1 MAWRRARPER
11 RRPRDPPTRSDPAAR
26 ERGEPEMTTPPS
38 PAAERRA
45 IFAMGGGGF
54 TMEPTNPLL
63 DDFVL
68 SLSPAREPRVL
79 FLPTA
84 SGDTTAQI
92 NAFYARFGG
101 RPCVPRHL
109 SLFRLG
115 ELSGSLAETVL
126 EQDIVY
132 VGGGSM
138 RNLLALWR
146 AHELDRLLLQAWRR
160 GTVLAG
166 ISAGAMCWFEGGV
179 TCSSGAPEPFPGLGL
194 LPGSLTVHAD
204 GEPERLPVWLASVRS
219 GALPGGWAADD
230 GVGLLFA
237 GERLVRV
244 VSSRP
249 GAGAQRVDAL
259 AGELV
264 RHRLEPE
271 LLGVGEPDSR
281 PAIDDDVRELR
292 QIQQL
297 RREMTGE
304 TPRFP
309 DA

>member
-1 MAWRRARPER
+1 VQR
-11 RRPRDPPTRSDPAAR
+11 T
-26 ERGEPEMTTPPS
+26 
-38 PAAERRA
+38 

-54 TMEPTNPLL
+54 TMEPSNPLL

-68 SLSPAREPRVL
+68 SLSPARAPRIL

-84 SGDTTAQI
+84 SGDTTTQI

-101 RPCVPRHL
+101 RACEPTHL

-115 ELSGSLAETVL
+115 DLQGSLAEVVRA
-126 EQDIVY
+126 QDIVY

-146 AHELDRLLLQAWRR
+146 AHGLDDLLIAAWER

-179 TCSSGAPEPFPGLGL
+179 TRSSGPPEPFAGLGL

-204 GEPERLPVWLASVRS
+204 GEPERLPVWLASVRD
-219 GALPGGWAADD
+219 GTLPGGWAADD

-237 GERLVRV
+237 GKQLARV
-244 VSSRP
+244 ISSRP

-271 LLGVGEPDSR
+271 LLGTGEPDSR
-281 PAIDDDVRELR
+281 PAVDDDVRELR

>member
-1 MAWRRARPER
+1 M
-11 RRPRDPPTRSDPAAR
+11 SAASYDEQR
-26 ERGEPEMTTPPS
+26 L
-38 PAAERRA
+38 

-54 TMEPTNPLL
+54 TMEPANPLL
-63 DDFVL
+63 DDYVL
-68 SLSPAREPRVL
+68 TLTQAKQPRVL

-84 SGDTTAQI
+84 SGDTTTQI

-101 RPCVPRHL
+101 RACAPTHV

-115 ELSGSLAETVL
+115 DLERPLTETVL

-138 RNLLALWR
+138 RNLLAIWS
-146 AHELDRLLLQAWRR
+146 AHGLDELLIQAWRQ

-179 TCSSGAPEPFPGLGL
+179 TSSSGTPEPLAGLRL
-194 LPGSLTVHAD
+194 LEGSLTVHAD
-204 GEPERLPVWLASVRS
+204 GEPERLPVWLKSVRE
-219 GALPGGWAADD
+219 GVLPGGWAADD
-230 GVGLLFA
+230 GVGLLFR
-237 GERLVRV
+237 GQGLEHV

-249 GAGAQRVDAL
+249 GAAAQRVDAI

-271 LLGVGEPDSR
+271 LLGSGEE
-281 PAIDDDVRELR
+281 PAIQPLLDDDVRELR
-292 QIQQL
+292 QVQRL

-304 TPRFP
+304 AQRFD

>member
-1 MAWRRARPER
+1 MNPPHPE
-11 RRPRDPPTRSDPAAR
+11 
-26 ERGEPEMTTPPS
+26 
-38 PAAERRA
+38 AEIRT
-45 IFAMGGGGF
+45 ILAMGGGGF

-68 SLSPAREPRVL
+68 ALSRVREPRIL

-101 RPCVPRHL
+101 RACKPTHI

-115 ELSGSLAETVL
+115 DLEGSLSEVVL
-126 EQDIVY
+126 AQDIVY

-146 AHELDRLLLQAWRR
+146 AHELDRLLAHAWEQ

-179 TCSSGAPEPFPGLGL
+179 TRSSGAPEPFAGLGL

-237 GERLVRV
+237 GKSLRHV

-264 RHRLEPE
+264 RHRIEPQ
-271 LLGVGEPDSR
+271 LLGADQVERR
-281 PAIDDDVRELR
+281 PMLDDDVRELR
-292 QIQQL
+292 RVHQL

-304 TPRFP
+304 ASRLP

>member
-1 MAWRRARPER
+1 VSASSKGDRWL
-11 RRPRDPPTRSDPAAR
+11 
-26 ERGEPEMTTPPS
+26 
-38 PAAERRA
+38 
-45 IFAMGGGGF
+45 ILAMGGGGF
-54 TMEPTNPLL
+54 TMEPANPLL
-63 DDFVL
+63 DDYVL
-68 SLSPAREPRVL
+68 TLTQAKQPRVL

-84 SGDTTAQI
+84 SGDTTTQI

-101 RPCVPRHL
+101 RACIPTHV

-115 ELSGSLAETVL
+115 DLERPLEEIVL
-126 EQDIVY
+126 EQDVVY

-138 RNLLALWR
+138 RNLLAIWS
-146 AHELDRLLLQAWRR
+146 AHGLDELLIRAWRR

-179 TCSSGAPEPFPGLGL
+179 TCSSGTPEPIAGLGL
-194 LPGSLTVHAD
+194 LKGSLTVHAD
-204 GEPERLPVWLASVRS
+204 GEPERLPVWLKSVRV

-230 GVGLLFA
+230 GVGLLFR
-237 GERLVRV
+237 GRSLERV

-249 GAGAQRVDAL
+249 GASAWRVDAI

-271 LLGVGEPDSR
+271 LLGSDA
-281 PAIDDDVRELR
+281 PAIQSLLDDDVRELR
-292 QIQQL
+292 EVQRL

-304 TPRFP
+304 ARRFD